1 MGVGIF
7 KETYE
12 QNKESV
18 CTRPL
23 APWAKLNFALV
34 AICCAIISP
43 QSAKM
48 GPKIASQN
56 ELCSLL
62 SFPKK
67 EREKANTIGEL
78 KSNTIPGSAS
88 VLYLMEDSV
97 ECYNIYDTRYGAL

>member
-1 MGVGIF
+1 MEVGIY
-7 KETYE
+7 KETKE

-18 CTRPL
+18 YTRPP

-43 QSAKM
+43 QPAKM

-56 ELCSLL
+56 GLCSHL

-67 EREKANTIGEL
+67 KREKANTIGEL
-78 KSNTIPGSAS
+78 KK
-88 VLYLMEDSV
+88 
-97 ECYNIYDTRYGAL
+97 